1 MELYKEILTHVLSHE
16 QVQVSFPNL
25 KIDAQKIVETAAYM
39 ALRNIKE
46 IIHDESLEDDECF
59 KKLKP
64 LLSSLKRL
72 AVMEDFVMIIKTPVI
87 RRAFLCVEIF
97 PDLRYSYNTEY
108 FHK

>member
-59 KKLKP
+59 KKIE
-64 LLSSLKRL
+64 
-72 AVMEDFVMIIKTPVI
+72 AIII
-87 RRAFLCVEIF
+87 EFEALGSDGGFRH
-97 PDLRYSYNTEY
+97 DY
-108 FHK
+108 